1 MDTTYLVSILGTV
14 IVTLFAAYTVQ
25 QLRRLITALHDVHDE
40 LEQIREMTQS
50 VSVQI
55 PQSSDGWIN

>member
-1 MDTTYLVSILGTV
+1 MIL
-14 IVTLFAAYTVQ
+14 TLFAAYFTY

-50 VSVQI
+50 VSVQM
-55 PQSSDGWIN
+55 PQTDGWVN